1 MKNLFKFSAIALAT
15 TLAFTSCNDDDDDN
29 NTTPTPLPQ
38 EQTIAEI
45 AANDPQFSTLVDI
58 LERVDL
64 VNTLNSPGEYTV
76 FAPTNDAFND
86 ALAALGLN
94 SVDELEA
101 ALTTDGLR
109 NVVLY
114 HVIGAEVKAAQVTTG
129 FVDMLGT
136 HSSGAALDAYLEAS
150 GSSVTINGTSNVAA
164 ADVDASNGVIHVVD
178 GVLLPLNIV
187 DLASLSPSHTS
198 LVSTLA
204 NTDSDG
210 DGTPGELVTV
220 LSDENA
226 TYTVFAPVNEAF
238 DAISS
243 TIATL
248 TDEQIGAVLTYHV
261 VSGANVTADQ
271 VTDGPVTTVQT
282 EDITLGT
289 TGGVTVTD
297 VNGGVANVTATDI
310 QGTNGV
316 IHVIDG
322 VLIPTL

>member
-15 TLAFTSCNDDDDDN
+15 MLTFTSCNDDDDDN
-29 NTTPTPLPQ
+29 NPTTPTPQ

-76 FAPTNDAFND
+76 FAPTNDAFNA
-86 ALAALGLN
+86 ALASLGLN
-94 SVDELEA
+94 SVDELES
-101 ALTTDGLR
+101 ALGTDGLK

-136 HSSGAALDAYLEAS
+136 HSSGAALDAYLEAT

-187 DLASLSPSHTS
+187 DLASLSPDHTS

-210 DGTPGELVTV
+210 DGTPGELVDV
-220 LSDENA
+220 LSDDNA
-226 TYTVFAPVNEAF
+226 TFTVFAPVNSAF

-248 TDEQIGAVLTYHV
+248 TDAQIGAVLTYHV

-289 TGGVTVTD
+289 SGGVTVTD